1 MDIVATFDWDKLI
14 ISAMEDGDLALQV
27 VSDGIHVRVDFAGG
41 AADDVVECVPR
52 SVVGMAEETFKQEC
66 PHPA

>member
-1 MDIVATFDWDKLI
+1 
-14 ISAMEDGDLALQV
+14 MEDGDLALQV